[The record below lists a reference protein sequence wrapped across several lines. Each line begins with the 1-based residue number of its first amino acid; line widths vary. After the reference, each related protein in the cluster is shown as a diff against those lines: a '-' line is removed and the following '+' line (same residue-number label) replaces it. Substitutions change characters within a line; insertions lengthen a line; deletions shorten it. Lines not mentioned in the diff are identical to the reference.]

1 MWVYQAKN
9 VFYPIMCLYFLGKI
23 INNKRELFWVKFIL
37 PFYINSLIKSEEED
51 EIKIK
56 PKTETQKNGSH
67 KAEECLKERSRSR
80 SSRKLSQDSLGSDS
94 EYIDSPPSKLK
105 CFLFKISTPSK
116 LKKCEP
122 VSTVHLSY

>member
-1 MWVYQAKN
+1 MFFIPSCVSILSHH
-9 VFYPIMCLYFLGKI
+9 VLGKI

-37 PFYINSLIKSEEED
+37 SFYITSLFKLEEED

-67 KAEECLKERSRSR
+67 KAVECLKERSRSR

-105 CFLFKISTPSK
+105 KVFFL
-116 LKKCEP
+116 KCQ
-122 VSTVHLSY
+122 HLQN